1 MEFCQKCG
9 GMIVV
14 KDDKADCVGC
24 GHRLKKKP
32 KLQTSE
38 KIEKIK
44 TVVVINEDEGERT
57 YPIVQIECLQCKNK
71 EAYFWTRQ
79 TRASDE
85 SETKFYKC
93 TKCKHT
99 WRVYK

>member
-1 MEFCQKCG
+1 MEFCPKCG
-9 GMIVV
+9 GIIAV
-14 KDDKADCVGC
+14 DKKKAACARC
-24 GHRLKKKP
+24 NYRPKKKP
-32 KLQTSE
+32 KIETSE
-38 KIEKIK
+38 KIEERGTVAVIK
-44 TVVVINEDEGERT
+44 EEDEERT
-57 YPIVQIECLQCKNK
+57 YPVVDIKCQKCKNK
-71 EAYFWTRQ
+71 KAYFWTRQ